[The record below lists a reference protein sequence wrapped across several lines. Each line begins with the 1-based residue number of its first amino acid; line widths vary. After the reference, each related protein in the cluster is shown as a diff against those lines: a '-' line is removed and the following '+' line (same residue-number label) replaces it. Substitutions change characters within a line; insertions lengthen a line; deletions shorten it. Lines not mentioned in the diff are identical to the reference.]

1 MQDSMK
7 ETRKIFIYS
16 KQKTMNKLLEE
27 HVVIYNAIANKDDVE
42 AVKAMESHLLEV
54 KETILANFKEK

>member
-1 MQDSMK
+1 
-7 ETRKIFIYS
+7 
-16 KQKTMNKLLEE
+16 MNKLLEE